1 MGLENCGKMS
11 CSREVMTVRGPKGT
25 RTKTY
30 LWAQVWA
37 NFDLFR
43 DTDLNSASSTFSMAF
58 FSNSRLCLPQKVL
71 DIIVVVWIVAI
82 TWLCRQ
88 CQQVDNSN
96 YWV

>member
-1 MGLENCGKMS
+1 
-11 CSREVMTVRGPKGT
+11 
-25 RTKTY
+25 
-30 LWAQVWA
+30 
-37 NFDLFR
+37 
-43 DTDLNSASSTFSMAF
+43 MAF

-96 YWV
+96 IGFEQEEVVAGSDLGGRALQAGASAHLLSI